1 MPEYLR
7 LSFLVAGRHWQIYR
21 RDLIANLSPTFF
33 DPIFYI
39 TAFGIG
45 LGGYMGEIGG
55 QSYLKY
61 LAPGLAISSAMY
73 TSFFETSYS
82 LFVRLKFEGIY
93 DALLTTPVGVKEIL
107 TGEFIWVFFK
117 GAGFSTLVGL
127 VFCLFGLGNFS
138 HIYFL
143 PLLGGL
149 VALACGGM
157 GLLSTTFVDD
167 IGKFQI
173 YFSLTLS
180 PMFFFSGIFYPT
192 ENLPQGILYI
202 CYISPLFHAVRLSQF
217 MLWDITPPAY
227 DWHFAL
233 RHLMWLL
240 GLGLFFVTLSCKRMA
255 KKLYK

>member
-7 LSFLVAGRHWQIYR
+7 LSFLVANRHWQIYR
-21 RDLIANLSPTFF
+21 RDLFSNLSPTFF

-39 TAFGIG
+39 TAFGLG
-45 LGGYMGEIGG
+45 LGRYMGEMSG
-55 QSYLKY
+55 QSYLQY
-61 LAPGLAISSAMY
+61 LAPGLAIASAMF

-82 LFVRLKFEGIY
+82 LFVRMKFEGIY

-117 GAGFSTLVGL
+117 GAGFSSLVAL
-127 VFCLFGLGNFS
+127 VFCIFGLVNFS
-138 HIYFL
+138 NLFFI

-149 VALACGGM
+149 LALACGGL
-157 GLLSTTFVDD
+157 GLLCTSIVND

-173 YFSLTLS
+173 YYSLMLS

-192 ENLPQGILYI
+192 ENFPEAILYL
-202 CYISPLFHAVRLSQF
+202 CYASPLFHAVRISQF
-217 MLWDITPPAY
+217 LLWKIRPETY
-227 DWHFAL
+227 DTNFLL
-233 RHLMWLL
+233 RHLACLIVL
-240 GLGLFFVTLSCKRMA
+240 SLFFMLFSSKRMA